1 MDSAPAPLL
10 VYFASRRSGPSR
22 RMEAFVDQVVQR
34 RRNHDTF
41 RRRTVDVDDRP
52 DLAARFRVET
62 LPTMIVIED
71 GRVVRRVEGLVG
83 VQELRHALADWLR

>member
-1 MDSAPAPLL
+1 MPSDQAPLL

-41 RRRTVDVDDRP
+41 RRRTVDVDERP
-52 DLAARFRVET
+52 DLAARFRVEA
-62 LPTMIVIED
+62 LPTVIVIED
-71 GRVVRRVEGLVG
+71 GRVVERVEGLVG
-83 VQELRHALADWLR
+83 VQELRRALGRWLR